1 MDARCCCAILKIMAD
16 LTQHI
21 HELAQELVDGEHFAS
36 QDEVL
41 VAALTL
47 FKQYQTHQRLRD
59 RLQLASDQLDQGEG
73 TDLDSDGLRQFFDS
87 VKTEG
92 RSAIL

>member
-1 MDARCCCAILKIMAD
+1 MDARCGCAILKVMAD

-21 HELAQELVDGEHFAS
+21 HELAQEHVDGEHFAS

-47 FKQYQTHQRLRD
+47 FKQYQTHQHLRD

-92 RSAIL
+92 RAANL

>member
-1 MDARCCCAILKIMAD
+1 MAD
-16 LTQHI
+16 LSQRI
-21 HELAQELVDGEHFAS
+21 NDLANEYVDGEHFAS
-36 QDEVL
+36 PDEVL

-47 FKQYQTHQRLRD
+47 FKQYQTHQQLRD
-59 RLQLASDQLDQGEG
+59 RLRLASEQLDRGEG

-92 RSAIL
+92 RAAIH